1 MMRAMRGRGFTVT
14 ILLALL
20 AACASTSIVEEW
32 QSPDYKGGPFKRLL
46 VVGVTKEATVRRIF
60 EDEFV
65 RQLRARGTDAV
76 ASYTLIPEDGQVDR
90 PRLERAVQESGADGV
105 VITRVLKVEQR
116 TQVVPG
122 TPAFPAFG
130 TDIYRHYGTGW
141 GGVWTG
147 YASPPAVFQYEEVR
161 AETKLFGA
169 RNAALVWAAQSEVFA
184 PTDARKD
191 SADFAARII
200 AALASRKLI

>member
-1 MMRAMRGRGFTVT
+1 MRLMRPRV
-14 ILLALL
+14 LVVAALALL
-20 AACASTSIVEEW
+20 AACASTTIVDQWE
-32 QSPDYKGGPFKRLL
+32 SPGYSGGPFKRLL
-46 VVGVTKEATVRRIF
+46 VVGVTKEAAVRRIF

-76 ASYTLIPEDGQVDR
+76 ASYTFIPEDGQVDQ
-90 PRLERAVQESGADGV
+90 PRLERAVKESNADGV
-105 VITRVLKVEQR
+105 IVTRVVKVEHR

-122 TPAFPAFG
+122 TPAFPGFG
-130 TDIYRHYGTGW
+130 TDIYGFYGSGW

-147 YASPPAVFQYEEVR
+147 YASPPAVFQYDEVKV
-161 AETKLFGA
+161 ETKLFHAG
-169 RNAALVWAAQSEVFA
+169 NAALVWAAQSDVFA

-191 SADFAARII
+191 SADFASRII